1 MFKIKKEWL
10 PRLIWTVCTVAWIV
24 FMLCLSHENP
34 TDSGKVSVSVA
45 DKVVGSTV
53 DTSGMHW
60 QEKDKIYGETR
71 DFIRGLAHVFVFFV
85 LAVLV
90 YFTVRAWKASPFI
103 GVGFLLVWAIF
114 DELLKLLTAGRH
126 CDLEDILKNVV
137 GAAIGVIAAQ
147 LTLYIINKKRSRNGN
162 NQSTEV

>member
-10 PRLIWTVCTVAWIV
+10 PRLIWTACTAAWFI
-24 FMLCLSHENP
+24 FMLYLSHENP

-45 DKVVGSTV
+45 DKVVGGTV

-60 QEKDKIYGETR
+60 QEREALYGGVR
-71 DFIRGLAHVFVFFV
+71 NFIRGTAHVFVFSV

-90 YFTVRAWKASPFI
+90 YFTVRAWKLNPLL
-103 GVGFLLVWAIF
+103 GVGFLLVWAVS

-126 CDLEDILKNVV
+126 CDAEDILKNVV
-137 GAAIGVIAAQ
+137 GAAIGVLVAQ
-147 LTLYIINKKRSRNGN
+147 LTVYSINKKRSKNGK
-162 NQSTEV
+162 NQGTEV